1 MEAPIESVV
10 IVGLDPAIHR
20 AERTLKILMDARVK
34 PAPDDLKIGRQ
45 S

>member
-10 IVGLDPAIHR
+10 IAGRNLAIHR
-20 AERTLKILMDARVK
+20 AERTLKIWMDARVK
-34 PAPDDLKIGRQ
+34 PAHHDLKTGQQ